1 MTIYLDS
8 VPYTDLT
15 DYNGLLQA
23 IGKWLER
30 DDLEGSIPDFIRLAE
45 ARFRR
50 ELVMPDMELQVPLTP
65 AATVPLP
72 ADFDSIRALGIPG
85 YDAMDQLSPADF
97 YALPLGPNNEPRT
110 GQPIKFAIV
119 PGSTAGSQNFA
130 FWPEPDKA
138 YSVLLTYRANLPSLT
153 TTSDTNWLLAKH
165 PDAYLFGCLVQAEFF
180 DWNDD
185 RLPLIKGALDEIM
198 GSIMVS
204 GVRKRYGSG
213 PLTMKPA
220 TSERIGLRW

>member
-8 VPYTDLT
+8 VAFTDLT
-15 DYNGLLQA
+15 DYNGLVDA
-23 IGKWLER
+23 VGKWLER
-30 DDLEGSIPDFIRLAE
+30 DDLQGSIPDFIKLAE

-50 ELVMPDMELQVPLTP
+50 ELVMPDMELQVPLAP
-65 AATVPLP
+65 AATVAVPS
-72 ADFDSIRALGIPG
+72 DFDSIRALGIPG
-85 YDAMDQLSPADF
+85 YDAMDQLAPADF
-97 YALPLGPNNEPRT
+97 YALPLGPNNQPQT

-130 FWPEPDKA
+130 FWPVPDQT
-138 YSVLLTYRANLPSLT
+138 YSALLTYRANLPSLT
-153 TTSDTNWLLAKH
+153 TLNDKNWLLTKH

-185 RLPLIKGALDEIM
+185 RLPLIKGALDEVM
-198 GSIMVS
+198 ASIMVS

-220 TSERIGLRW
+220 TSERVGLRW